1 MTFENIQLPGP
12 SLYTTCVSL
21 NSPWSP
27 SIKVSKSKINYFD
40 EILSKNFSFS
50 GVKINPEVESFQQ
63 GVSKC
68 KETINNI
75 VRKINRAVLQ
85 LNWK

>member
-12 SLYTTCVSL
+12 SLFTTCVSL
-21 NSPWSP
+21 NTLWSP
-27 SIKVSKSKINYFD
+27 FIKVSKSKINHFD
-40 EILSKNFSFS
+40 ENLSTTSSFS
-50 GVKINPEVESFQQ
+50 GVKTNPEVESFQQ

-85 LNWK
+85 LNWR